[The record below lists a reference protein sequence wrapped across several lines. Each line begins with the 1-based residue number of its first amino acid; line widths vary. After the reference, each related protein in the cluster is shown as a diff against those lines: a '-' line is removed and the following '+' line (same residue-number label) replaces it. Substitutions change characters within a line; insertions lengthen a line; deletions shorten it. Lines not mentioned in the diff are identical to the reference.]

1 VAETLVSPADDRLF
15 ARILAVKPDEVREHI
30 EQAARRFNAELHTE
44 SYAETHS
51 DSAQLRRLLSLLSP
65 RGKQVFLDLG
75 TGNGY
80 VGMALAKEHPTSRV
94 VGVDIAEQ
102 AIEQD
107 VKNAK
112 QQGLSNV
119 HFRAFDGVTLPFSD
133 GYFDG
138 AVCRYA
144 FHHLPCP
151 ETTLG
156 EMARTLRGEGRF
168 VLADPVRRE
177 DDETDFIN
185 RFQELRRDGH
195 VRMHRFGELIDLVS
209 RHGFELIDSFSS
221 SISFGRQRTQEYD
234 GLLAS
239 TPTRIHEAYALT
251 VAEEEIRMTFR
262 ILNAAFLNRNPGP

>member
-1 VAETLVSPADDRLF
+1 MKR
-15 ARILAVKPDEVREHI
+15 DEVREHI
-30 EQAARRFNAELHTE
+30 EQAASRFNAELHTA

-51 DSAQLRRLLSLLSP
+51 DSAQLRRLLSFLSP
-65 RGKQVFLDLG
+65 QGKQVFLDLG

-80 VGMALAKEHPTSRV
+80 VGVALAKEHPTSHV

-107 VKNAK
+107 IENAK
-112 QQGLSNV
+112 RQGLSNI
-119 HFRAFDGVTLPFSD
+119 HFHAFDGVTLPFSD
-133 GYFDG
+133 GTFDG

-156 EMARTLRGEGRF
+156 EMSRTLRRGARF
-168 VLADPVRRE
+168 VLADPVRHE

-185 RFQELRRDGH
+185 GFQELRRDGH
-195 VRMHRFGELIDLVS
+195 VRIHRFEEFIDLAS
-209 RHGFELIDSFSS
+209 RQGFELIDWFNS

-234 GLLAS
+234 ELLAS
-239 TPTRIHEAYALT
+239 TPTRIRQAYALT

-262 ILNAAFLNRNPGP
+262 ILNAAFLNRKLGP

>member
-1 VAETLVSPADDRLF
+1 MKR
-15 ARILAVKPDEVREHI
+15 DEVREHI
-30 EQAARRFNAELHTE
+30 EQAASRFNAELHTE

-51 DSAQLRRLLSLLSP
+51 DSAQLRRLLSFLSP

-80 VGMALAKEHPTSRV
+80 VGMALAKEHPTSHV
-94 VGVDIAEQ
+94 VGVDIAEE

-107 VKNAK
+107 VENAR
-112 QQGLSNV
+112 QQGLSNI

-144 FHHLPCP
+144 FHHLPRP

-156 EMARTLRGEGRF
+156 EMARTLRRGGRF
-168 VLADPVRRE
+168 VLADPVRHE
-177 DDETDFIN
+177 DDDADFIN
-185 RFQELRRDGH
+185 RFLELRRDGH
-195 VRMHRFGELIDLVS
+195 VRTHRFEELVDLTS
-209 RHGFELIDSFSS
+209 RHGFELIDWFSS
-221 SISFGRQRTQEYD
+221 SISFGRQRAQEYD
-234 GLLAS
+234 ELLAS

-251 VAEEEIRMTFR
+251 VAEEEIRTTFR
-262 ILNAAFLNRNPGP
+262 VVNAAFLNRNLGP